1 MSKVTKD
8 YQQLTVGGAV
18 ESGNS
23 SQDDAVQIDGV
34 ESYDALDED
43 IEALIDDHH
52 LESRNDDVGDGL
64 VEEKLPGDENQGLVE
79 MLGGS
84 DGDIFAIHE
93 SESTGQFGTVEDSSP
108 DEQADGVEVF
118 FIEEN
123 VDVGSNDSDYVLNE
137 EYSDE
142 NAGEMITD
150 ATNEAQYLEYD
161 ENDDQL
167 YDHVVSFSVRFMDNI
182 RMVQIFIAS
191 LLVESHRKIKRNN

>member
-1 MSKVTKD
+1 MTKD

-64 VEEKLPGDENQGLVE
+64 VEEKLPVDESQGLVE

-150 ATNEAQYLEYD
+150 TTNEAQYLEYD